1 MELLASLFAGK
12 PLNILALAVLFLAGY
27 LALRFTALG
36 IARHPPF
43 AAHRVHRLRTLCS
56 MGVAGSDQDSGS
68 EHPGRPSRDVAG
80 AGNSLSVGAFPRVS
94 TGMLHRSPFGGSRLT
109 TGCS

>member
-1 MELLASLFAGK
+1 
-12 PLNILALAVLFLAGY
+12 
-27 LALRFTALG
+27 
-36 IARHPPF
+36 
-43 AAHRVHRLRTLCS
+43 

-94 TGMLHRSPFGGSRLT
+94 IGMLHRLPFGGSHL
-109 TGCS
+109 TGCSGLSYRAASDPERYRYLPPIVYCP